1 MTETGRV
8 TMVCHD
14 EEGRIGDIFS
24 GFRESVE
31 RDVQGRLAIEVAAGI
46 GEISPETQYASE
58 GKITPRPQMSLT
70 VSGTNIA
77 GIPAPCTCTVNGQ
90 VCEVDEETLEF
101 ESPCPGRYELTFEK
115 WPYQTEVV
123 TVEIAPRTD

>member
-24 GFRESVE
+24 GFREDVL
-31 RDVQGRLAIEVAAGI
+31 RDVDGRLAAEVKDNV
-46 GEISPETQYASE
+46 GEINPEDQYISGGE
-58 GKITPRPQMSLT
+58 IVPRPRMALT
-70 VSGTNIA
+70 VQGPHIGN
-77 GIPAPCTCTVNGQ
+77 IPAPCACKINGFAYGIDDA
-90 VCEVDEETLEF
+90 EIDF
-101 ESPCPGRYELTFEK
+101 ESPVAGIYKLEFEK

>member
-24 GFRESVE
+24 GFREDVL
-31 RDVQGRLAIEVAAGI
+31 RDVDGRLAAEVKDNV
-46 GEISPETQYASE
+46 GEINPEDQYISGGE
-58 GKITPRPQMSLT
+58 IVPRPRMALT

-90 VCEVDEETLEF
+90 VYEVDEETLEF

-115 WPYQTEVV
+115 WPYQMEVV
-123 TVEIAPRTD
+123 TVEVAPHTD